1 MDFGPLAR
9 FGLLL
14 VRPAMIVAAAP
25 AFGGAF
31 APTQARVGLAVLLA
45 ITLLPLVAVPDVN
58 GSILVVGIVVRE
70 MAIGLAL
77 ALTVQALLAG
87 AELAGQLSG
96 YQLGLSYGSMVD
108 PQSGVRNNLL
118 AALYG
123 NLALLTFFLTNGHHA
138 IIRTLASSYALL
150 PIGGG
155 RIDAS
160 IVRAVIDMLAL
171 IVVLGVRLAMP
182 LIVVLLL
189 LELTMG
195 FISRA
200 APAIN
205 LMAVGMPLRLIV
217 GLIVIASAISAAPPL
232 IARFET
238 ISAEIGQRAARSFR

>member
-1 MDFGPLAR
+1 M
-9 FGLLL
+9 
-14 VRPAMIVAAAP
+14 
-25 AFGGAF
+25 
-31 APTQARVGLAVLLA
+31 
-45 ITLLPLVAVPDVN
+45 LLPLVAVPEIN
-58 GSILVVGIVVRE
+58 GSVMIAGIVLRE

-77 ALTVQALLAG
+77 ALAVQMLLAG

-96 YQLGLSYGSMVD
+96 YQIGLSYGSMVD
-108 PQSGVRNNLL
+108 PQSGVRSNLL

-138 IIRTLASSYALL
+138 LIRALAASYAML

-155 RIDAS
+155 RVDAS
-160 IVRAVIDMLAL
+160 IVGAVIDMLAM
-171 IVVLGVRLAMP
+171 VFVLGVRLAMP

-205 LMAVGMPLRLIV
+205 LMAVGMPLRVII
-217 GLIVIASAISAAPPL
+217 GLIVIASAISAAPSL
-232 IARFET
+232 ITRFEG
-238 ISAEIGQRAARSFR
+238 ISAQISQRAARAFR